1 LTSSWA
7 RDLNLKATPHTLYL
21 RAPYHR
27 ADKGFTAD
35 LSSVHEK
42 LHGKELF
49 ISSVAFVVVVVK
61 KLQRKNN
68 KRVSEKGND
77 KNI

>member
-49 ISSVAFVVVVVK
+49 ISSVAFVVVVVVK
-61 KLQRKNN
+61 KTTKKKQQKS
-68 KRVSEKGND
+68 K
-77 KNI
+77 

>member
-42 LHGKELF
+42 LHGNELF
-49 ISSVAFVVVVVK
+49 ISSVAFVVVVK
-61 KLQRKNN
+61 KTTKKKQQKS
-68 KRVSEKGND
+68 K
-77 KNI
+77 

>member
-1 LTSSWA
+1 
-7 RDLNLKATPHTLYL
+7 LKATPHTLYL

-49 ISSVAFVVVVVK
+49 ISSVAFVVVVK
-61 KLQRKNN
+61 KLQRKTTT
-68 KRVSEKGND
+68 KE
-77 KNI
+77 

>member
-1 LTSSWA
+1 
-7 RDLNLKATPHTLYL
+7 
-21 RAPYHR
+21 
-27 ADKGFTAD
+27 
-35 LSSVHEK
+35 VHEK

-61 KLQRKNN
+61 KTTKKNN

>member
-49 ISSVAFVVVVVK
+49 ISSVAFVVVVK
-61 KLQRKNN
+61 KTTKKKQQKS
-68 KRVSEKGND
+68 K
-77 KNI
+77 

>member
-42 LHGKELF
+42 LHEKELF
-49 ISSVAFVVVVVK
+49 ISSVAFVVVVK
-61 KLQRKNN
+61 KTTEKNN
-68 KRVSEKGND
+68 KIVSEKGND

>member
-42 LHGKELF
+42 LHRKELF
-49 ISSVAFVVVVVK
+49 MSSVAFVVVVK
-61 KLQRKNN
+61 KTTEKNN

>member
-49 ISSVAFVVVVVK
+49 ISSVAFVVVVK
-61 KLQRKNN
+61 KLQRKTTT
-68 KRVSEKGND
+68 KE
-77 KNI
+77 